1 MMKVKVKKVKRNFI
15 KNTENDEILNVGKEL
30 KQCLSDTDIPLL
42 NRSSEWTNFVES
54 MDTNSGLIGPITFE
68 SFFDENS
75 DFAVNEIGTFIFSGG
90 FDRFIFI
97 EKTLECMWHFHSVTD
112 DDIVL
117 KNEFGA
123 TYVCHDWKTFCTT
136 VLHGVYTMYNLGD
149 SNVNFYSLI

>member
-54 MDTNSGLIGPITFE
+54 MDTNTGLIGPVTFE

-97 EKTLECMWHFHSVTD
+97 EKTH
-112 DDIVL
+112 
-117 KNEFGA
+117 
-123 TYVCHDWKTFCTT
+123 
-136 VLHGVYTMYNLGD
+136 
-149 SNVNFYSLI
+149 